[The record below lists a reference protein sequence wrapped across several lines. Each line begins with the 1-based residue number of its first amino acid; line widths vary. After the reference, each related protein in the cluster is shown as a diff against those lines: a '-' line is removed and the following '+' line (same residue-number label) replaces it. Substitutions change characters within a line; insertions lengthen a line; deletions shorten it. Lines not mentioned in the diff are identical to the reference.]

1 MKIPRKMFAK
11 HNVIDISFDS
21 KLLEKSNHFKTFLII
36 LFDQKHELILRKLYL
51 KVKGHSHCQS
61 SVSIK
66 EYLPV
71 Q

>member
-1 MKIPRKMFAK
+1 MNIPRKMFAK
-11 HNVIDISFDS
+11 HNVIDI
-21 KLLEKSNHFKTFLII
+21 EKSNHFKTFLII